1 MYKQNNTK
9 TSATT
14 AKHPS
19 GLTWER
25 WKQPFKM
32 PHERKMIQQWLQRK
46 KELGEKQYEHYGPN
60 KLGEKQDEHYRPNR
74 C

>member
-1 MYKQNNTK
+1 MQQDNTK

-14 AKHPS
+14 TKQDLHPS

-32 PHERKMIQQWLQRK
+32 PHERKMIQEWLQRK
-46 KELGEKQYEHYGPN
+46 NGSEFDSDTTNPF
-60 KLGEKQDEHYRPNR
+60 
-74 C
+74 

>member
-1 MYKQNNTK
+1 MQNNTK

-14 AKHPS
+14 TDKHPS

-32 PHERKMIQQWLQRK
+32 DFERKMIQEWLQK
-46 KELGEKQYEHYGPN
+46 KQGSEFDNDPKNPF
-60 KLGEKQDEHYRPNR
+60 
-74 C
+74 